1 MQKFFQIDGGLG
13 SFLFCKVTYHVVSVC
28 IISNTACKG
37 HPLLLVKVEKK
48 RETSQIIRYVKT
60 TTKTPNQKLKYIK
73 NSLEIRLL
81 EQSAS

>member
-13 SFLFCKVTYHVVSVC
+13 SLLFCKVTYHVVSVC

-48 RETSQIIRYVKT
+48 EKLLKSSDMLKQQQKPP
-60 TTKTPNQKLKYIK
+60 TKN
-73 NSLEIRLL
+73 
-81 EQSAS
+81 